1 MYLILIHMKSSSTY
15 SFMFSFFAWAL
26 CCCRGLCCFFIFIT
40 LCVQSIQSCPI
51 FVTSWTVA
59 HKAHLSM
66 GFSRQ
71 EYWNGFPYL
80 PPGDLPNC
88 QIEPMSAC
96 ISCLTSGFFTHW
108 AAGKPF
114 ITIHTSMIYV
124 SIIPLIVIELFT
136 VFSYY

>member
-15 SFMFSFFAWAL
+15 SFMFSFFPWAL
-26 CCCRGLCCFFIFIT
+26 CCCRWLCCSFVFIT

-51 FVTSWTVA
+51 FVTSWTLA

-80 PPGDLPNC
+80 PPRDLPNC
-88 QIEPMSAC
+88 QIEPVSAC
-96 ISCLTSGFFTHW
+96 ISCLTSEFFTHW
-108 AAGKPF
+108 AAWETLHHHTLF
-114 ITIHTSMIYV
+114 YDLCVHHTIDRHW
-124 SIIPLIVIELFT
+124 IVHSFQL
-136 VFSYY
+136 